1 MSFIS
6 LEFALLFTG
15 VVFGLLVFRRHLY
28 KKFIILL
35 ASCVFY
41 AYWDWRFLGLI
52 ALVTVVDYYI
62 SKYLTKTESQAA
74 RKRML
79 SFSII
84 LNLSI
89 LGVFK
94 YFNFFVDNLNLLL
107 APFGFTY
114 SNLEIILP
122 VGISFYIFETIS
134 YVIDIYRRVAKP
146 ADSLLD
152 YAVFV
157 TFFPRL
163 VAGPIMR
170 AAHFLPQLKREI
182 ALNIDNFVN
191 GAHIFAQGLFKKIV
205 VADRMA
211 IMVDQ
216 IYMSP
221 SLYSPA
227 TVWLAV
233 FAYSVQ
239 IYFDFSG
246 YTDMA
251 IGLGKIMGFEL
262 PLNFNLPYASQSIT
276 EFWRRWHISLSTWL
290 RDYLYIPLGGNRQ
303 GKVRTYSNL
312 LITMLLGGLWHG
324 ASWNFVV
331 WGGLHGLYLS
341 IERAFN
347 HEQNVSRLKQNGL
360 FAWIR
365 FLSTFVVVSVT
376 WVFFRSPSYKTS
388 LIILKKLAFIGGEIN
403 IVWWY
408 WPAIVAVVGTLFIG
422 WIIAKREG
430 IVWSLNYRDP
440 YAVPFLVSEYLFI
453 FLFSM
458 TNVSPFIYFQF

>member
-1 MSFIS
+1 MSFVSI
-6 LEFALLFTG
+6 EFLLLFTG
-15 VVFGLLVFRRHLY
+15 VIFGLLIFRKHLY

-52 ALVTVVDYYI
+52 ALVTFFDYFI
-62 SKYLTKTESQAA
+62 SRYLANSESKSA
-74 RKRML
+74 RKKML
-79 SFSII
+79 VLSIT

-89 LGVFK
+89 LGIFK
-94 YFNFFVDNLNLLL
+94 YFNFFVDNLNLIFS
-107 APFGFTY
+107 PFGFEY
-114 SNLEIILP
+114 SGMEIILP

-134 YVIDIYRRVAKP
+134 YVIDIYRRVAEP

-170 AAHFLPQLKREI
+170 AAHFLPQIKRQI

-205 VADRMA
+205 VADRLA

-216 IYMSP
+216 IYASP
-221 SLYSPA
+221 SIYSSP

-233 FAYSVQ
+233 FSYSIQ

-246 YTDMA
+246 YSDMA
-251 IGLGKIMGFEL
+251 IGLGKIMGFDL
-262 PLNFNLPYASQSIT
+262 PLNFNLPYVSQSIT
-276 EFWRRWHISLSTWL
+276 EFWKRWHISLSTWL
-290 RDYLYIPLGGNRQ
+290 RDYLYIPLGGNRK
-303 GKVRTYSNL
+303 GRARTYLNL

-341 IERAFN
+341 LERIFN
-347 HEQNVSRLKQNGL
+347 YEQYVSRFKQSDIS
-360 FAWIR
+360 AWIR
-365 FLSTFVVVSVT
+365 FLCTFVVISVT
-376 WVFFRSPSYKTS
+376 WVFFRSPSYATS
-388 LIILKKLAFIGGEIN
+388 LVILKKLAFISGETN

-408 WPAIVAVVGTLFIG
+408 WPAMIAVFGTLVVGWF
-422 WIIAKREG
+422 IAKRG
-430 IVWSLNYRDP
+430 QQVWALDYRKP
-440 YAVPFLVSEYLFI
+440 QTIPFLIGEYLFI
-453 FLFSM
+453 FVFSIS
-458 TNVSPFIYFQF
+458 NVSPFIYFQF